1 MGSRSKARKRAVD
14 LLYEADQR
22 EMDPVTL
29 LADRIGATEV
39 TPIQEYTQ
47 RLVEGVSEHRERIDE
62 LLNQHAEGWTLDR
75 MPAVDRSVL
84 RLGVGELLYGE
95 DVPGP
100 VVIDEAVE
108 IVKALSTDDSP
119 RFINGV
125 LGRLAKL
132 APRLRQEEQ
141 DRREEQDRLE
151 GQARATEP
159 QRQDSPSEQAHGA
172 ETEEEPSEQAQRA
185 PSAESRGSDAA
196 DG

>member
-22 EMDPVTL
+22 EMDPMTL

-39 TPIQEYTQ
+39 TPIHEYAQ
-47 RLVEGVSEHRERIDE
+47 RLVEDVSEHRERIDE
-62 LLNQHAEGWTLDR
+62 LLTQHSEGWTLDR

-84 RLGVGELLYGE
+84 RLGVCELLYGE

-125 LGRLAKL
+125 LGRLATL

-141 DRREEQDRLE
+141 
-151 GQARATEP
+151 ARAAEP
-159 QRQDSPSEQAHGA
+159 QQQDSPSEEASGAARAAEGQSDEAQQAA
-172 ETEEEPSEQAQRA
+172 
-185 PSAESRGSDAA
+185 SAESRGSDTTES
-196 DG
+196 

>member
-47 RLVEGVSEHRERIDE
+47 RLVEGVSEHSERIDE
-62 LLNQHAEGWTLDR
+62 LLTQHAEGWTLDR

-108 IVKALSTDDSP
+108 IVKELSTDDSP
-119 RFINGV
+119 RFVNGV

-141 DRREEQDRLE
+141 DRREEQDR
-151 GQARATEP
+151 ATES
-159 QRQDSPSEQAHGA
+159 QRQSSSSDEAPGA
-172 ETEEEPSEQAQRA
+172 ETEEEPSEQPQRA
-185 PSAESRGSDAA
+185 SSAESRGSDAA